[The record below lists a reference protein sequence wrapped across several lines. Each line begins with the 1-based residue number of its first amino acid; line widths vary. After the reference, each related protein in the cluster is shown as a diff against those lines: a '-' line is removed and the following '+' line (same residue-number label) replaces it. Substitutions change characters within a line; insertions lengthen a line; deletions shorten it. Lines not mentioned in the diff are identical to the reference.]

1 MNAGGILVPI
11 AFFALV
17 FGMFYLYLTTR
28 HKQRLALI
36 EKGAD
41 ASIFGMASTGNGK
54 SGKYWTIRT
63 GLFFVGIGLGVLM
76 GNVLANAGLL
86 EPVSYISMIFIFG
99 GLGLLI
105 FYLIF
110 RKLN

>member
-1 MNAGGILVPI
+1 MNAVEALIPI

-41 ASIFGMASTGNGK
+41 ASIFGMASTNNGK
-54 SGKYWTIRT
+54 SGKHWTIRT
-63 GLFFVGIGLGVLM
+63 GLFFIGIGVGVLM
-76 GNVLANAGLL
+76 GNVMDKVGLFP
-86 EPVSYISMIFIFG
+86 PVAYISMIFIFG
-99 GLGLLI
+99 GLGLLLYHI
-105 FYLIF
+105 IF

>member
-1 MNAGGILVPI
+1 MNAGEVLVPI

-41 ASIFGMASTGNGK
+41 ASIFGMGNNGK

-63 GLFFVGIGLGVLM
+63 GLFFIGIGIGVLM

-86 EPVSYISMIFIFG
+86 EPVAYISMIFIFG
-99 GLGLLI
+99 GLGLLL
-105 FYLIF
+105 FHMIF
-110 RKLN
+110 RNLN

>member
-1 MNAGGILVPI
+1 MNAADVLIPI

-17 FGMFYLYLTTR
+17 FGLFYLYLTTR

-41 ASIFGMASTGNGK
+41 ASIFGMASANNGK
-54 SGKYWTIRT
+54 SGKYWTIRI

-76 GNVLANAGLL
+76 GNVLANVGLL
-86 EPVSYISMIFIFG
+86 EPVAYISMIFIFG
-99 GLGLLI
+99 GLGLLL
-105 FYLIF
+105 FYIIF
-110 RKLN
+110 RKQN

>member
-1 MNAGGILVPI
+1 MNAGAVLIPI
-11 AFFALV
+11 SAFALV
-17 FGMFYLYLTTR
+17 FGMFYLYITTR

-41 ASIFGMASTGNGK
+41 ASIFGMASNGK

-63 GLFFVGIGLGVLM
+63 GLFFVGIGVGVLM

-86 EPVSYISMIFIFG
+86 DPVAYISMIFIFG
-99 GLGLLI
+99 GLGLIL
-105 FYLIF
+105 FHVIF
-110 RKLN
+110 RNLT

>member
-1 MNAGGILVPI
+1 MNAGEVLIPI
-11 AFFALV
+11 ASFALV

-41 ASIFGMASTGNGK
+41 ASIFGMGSNGK
-54 SGKYWTIRT
+54 SGKYWTMRT
-63 GLFFVGIGLGVLM
+63 GLFFVGIGAGVLM

-86 EPVSYISMIFIFG
+86 DPVAYISMIFIFG
-99 GLGLLI
+99 GLGLLLFHI
-105 FYLIF
+105 IF
-110 RKLN
+110 RNLN